1 MSVGYSQSLAVLAQ
15 KLHTQ
20 NLTLQQAED
29 VISIKEKKI
38 EVSDSWDNPY
48 LTVGAN
54 DLLIDDITVRDREA
68 MQAQFVSIS
77 QKIPLGDKT
86 GIKKKIAQTDSEVS
100 KLLYDEKLL
109 KLRSQLFRYGY
120 KVAILDKK
128 LALVQKY
135 QNNAKKL
142 KQVQIKR
149 FEIGKSTQSSILKAK
164 ILMQKL
170 SIKKRKLVTQ
180 KRLFL
185 QKIEALTY
193 ESVAGI
199 EADLQMNKH
208 VILSLDNHPS
218 LKLLEK
224 KIELSYE
231 QLQLKKALLTSD
243 IKVGLGYFQRDDRTD
258 YVSLNVGMP
267 LQFSDKEKNQKDVA
281 LIELTRAK
289 RALKSQQFLFES
301 RVESL
306 KDSLDDALL
315 NYEEL
320 QATIL
325 PKQKQMYKLLEQELF
340 TKNISIT
347 ALFENINDTI
357 KLELESLALMMVY
370 FDAYSELLY
379 FEGDFS

>member
-199 EADLQMNKH
+199 ETDLQMNKH

-301 RVESL
+301 RVES
-306 KDSLDDALL
+306 
-315 NYEEL
+315 
-320 QATIL
+320 
-325 PKQKQMYKLLEQELF
+325 
-340 TKNISIT
+340 
-347 ALFENINDTI
+347 
-357 KLELESLALMMVY
+357 
-370 FDAYSELLY
+370 
-379 FEGDFS
+379 